1 MPPSD
6 LRALL
11 DQRLPEPR
19 QKLLQA
25 VGRLSAQMG
34 LPVYIVGGFV
44 RDLLLDGEQAPG
56 DFDFVVEGDAP
67 ALARAVARELGGR
80 VTVHAPFGTATWFS
94 APGDSATIDFATAR
108 TETYPQPAVLPRVTP
123 ATIDADLQR
132 RDFTINTLALRVDG
146 EHRGELLDLHQG
158 EADLA
163 ARVIRVL
170 HPLSFQD
177 DPTRIFRAVR
187 YEQRLGF
194 QLTGETL
201 AIIPEAL
208 PTLTA
213 LTGERMRHEL
223 ELIFREP
230 RATAMLTRLEELGVL
245 QRVHPALHWDARR
258 AGLVATFR
266 NLPLADW
273 KLSPPPEPDAF
284 YLGVLLMEA
293 GPLEVAEALTRL
305 SVNREISHAVQAA
318 VGLTIEGGMRPS
330 EVVACLEGFSEL
342 ALAVAYVLHEGARA
356 TLNDYLARWR
366 FVQAET
372 TGDDLIALG
381 LTPGPQFK
389 FILWELRAARLDGQ
403 VRDREGERA
412 LIKDLASKGMTR

>member
-1 MPPSD
+1 MTPSE
-6 LRALL
+6 LRTLL

-19 QKLLQA
+19 RELLEA
-25 VGRLSAQMG
+25 VGRLAAQMG

-56 DFDFVVEGDAP
+56 DFDFVVDGDAP

-94 APGDSATIDFATAR
+94 ALDDGATIDFAMAR

-146 EHRGELLDLHQG
+146 EHCGELLDLHQAQ
-158 EADLA
+158 ADLA

-187 YEQRLGF
+187 YTQRLDF

-201 AIIPEAL
+201 ALIPEAL
-208 PTLTA
+208 TALTL
-213 LTGERMRHEL
+213 LTGERVRHEL

-230 RATAMLTRLEELGVL
+230 RATAMLTVLEEWGVL
-245 QRVHPALHWDARR
+245 QKVHPSLRWDARKS
-258 AGLVATFR
+258 ALASTT
-266 NLPLADW
+266 LPVADW
-273 KLSPPPEPDAF
+273 KMDPAPEPEAF
-284 YLGVLLMEA
+284 YLGLLLMEA
-293 GPLEVAEALTRL
+293 APLEVARALTRL
-305 SVNREISHAVQAA
+305 SVNREVSHAVQAA
-318 VGLTIEGGMRPS
+318 VSLVIEGGTRPS

-342 ALAVAYVLHEGARA
+342 ALAVAYVLHEASRA
-356 TLNDYLARWR
+356 HLNDYLAHWR

-389 FILWELRAARLDGQ
+389 YILWELRAACLDGQ
-403 VRDREGERA
+403 VADRDGERV
-412 LIKDLASKGMTR
+412 LIDKLVNEKLTG

>member
-1 MPPSD
+1 MTPSE

-11 DQRLPEPR
+11 DQSRPEPR

-25 VGRLSAQMG
+25 VGQLAAQRG

-44 RDLLLDGEQAPG
+44 RDLLLNGGRPPG

-67 ALARAVARELGGR
+67 AFARSLAHDWGGQ
-80 VTVHAPFGTATWFS
+80 VTVYAPFGTATWFS
-94 APGDSATIDFATAR
+94 PLDNGATIDFATAR

-123 ATIDADLQR
+123 SAIQADLQR

-146 EHRGELLDLHQG
+146 EHCGELLDLHRGQ
-158 EADLA
+158 ADLA

-177 DPTRIFRAVR
+177 DPTRIFRAVC

-201 AIIPEAL
+201 ALIPEAL
-208 PTLTA
+208 TA
-213 LTGERMRHEL
+213 LASLTGERVRHEL

-230 RATAMLTRLEELGVL
+230 QATAMLARLEELGVL
-245 QRVHPALHWDARR
+245 RRIHPALHWDARR
-258 AGLVATFR
+258 STLAATR
-266 NLPLADW
+266 LPLADW
-273 KLSPPPEPDAF
+273 KMDSRPEPEAF
-284 YLGVLLMEA
+284 YLGLLLMEA
-293 GPLEVAEALTRL
+293 APVEVARALTRL
-305 SVNREISHAVQAA
+305 SVNREVSHAVQAA
-318 VGLTIEGGMRPS
+318 VSLTIEGARPS
-330 EVVACLEGFSEL
+330 EVAACLEGFSEL
-342 ALAVAYVLHEGARA
+342 ALAVAYVLHEEAR
-356 TLNDYLARWR
+356 TLLNDYLARWR

-389 FILWELRAARLDGQ
+389 YILWELRAARLDGE
-403 VRDREGERA
+403 VTDREGEHVLIEK
-412 LIKDLASKGMTR
+412 LIKPDKVTR